1 MAAVGISSEQ
11 QEGVFRLLAAILH
24 LGDLTFC
31 EAEGVKGS
39 NRDEAAP
46 VPKDADSQQALAV
59 AAQLLGVDPHQ
70 LLTCLTTRTRQTP
83 EGG

>member
-1 MAAVGISSEQ
+1 MAAVGMSKEQ

-24 LGDLTFC
+24 LGDLSFS
-31 EAEGVKGS
+31 EPGSVEGS

-46 VPKDADSQQALAV
+46 VPKDSGSQQALAN
-59 AAQLLGVDPHQ
+59 AAQLLGVDPQQ

-83 EGG
+83 EGE